1 MKLIKWFL
9 AILVTLVLV
18 VTLYLTVF
26 FDPNDFKPEIV
37 SAVKKQTGREL
48 VISDDLS
55 WTFFPTIGINLGGIS
70 LSNPEGFTP
79 KSMLD
84 VNKAIA
90 EVALMPLLSK
100 EIEIAQLSLDGATI
114 NLVTRKN
121 GSSSLDG
128 LTGDSAAKA
137 SPANEPATKTQL
149 ASIEVGGVAI
159 TNTQINLI
167 DEAKGQ
173 TQTFTLESLTL
184 GAFSLDK
191 FAPIAYE
198 FTASLAEMK
207 VSSKGEGEIK
217 LSADFNQL
225 VIDKFNIDTVIEG
238 DSIPNQKVS
247 TAISLN
253 TQIALDKKQLSADIV
268 KLSAAD
274 MSASGQLT
282 LNYGGKVPQINADF
296 QVGDIDLDALLP
308 KSATTEATEKTAQ
321 ATTAAKA
328 SEPDLSALKSLD
340 MKLKLAVKSI
350 KVANLATQNWLLDLG
365 VKGGVV
371 DLKQLTADLYQG
383 KLMVNAQVDARQSVA
398 SYQFDKRV
406 TGVQVR
412 ALLKDLAE
420 VDLLAGTANIN
431 IKGKGK
437 SLIPEQLKKNLL
449 ANGRFDVTDGALY
462 GVNIPQMIRSAQ
474 AKLKGDLS
482 ADTKEERKTDFSSLT
497 GNFSLENG
505 IATNPDLAMS
515 SPLLRLAGKG
525 SANLLTESLDYK
537 LTTSLVNSLKGQG
550 GSEKDALVGVDIPLA
565 ITGTF
570 QKPEYA
576 LDTQA
581 LLNNQLKE
589 ETDKAKDKLKDSLL
603 KKLGGF

>member
-1 MKLIKWFL
+1 
-9 AILVTLVLV
+9 
-18 VTLYLTVF
+18 
-26 FDPNDFKPEIV
+26 
-37 SAVKKQTGREL
+37 
-48 VISDDLS
+48 
-55 WTFFPTIGINLGGIS
+55 
-70 LSNPEGFTP
+70 
-79 KSMLD
+79 
-84 VNKAIA
+84 
-90 EVALMPLLSK
+90 
-100 EIEIAQLSLDGATI
+100 
-114 NLVTRKN
+114 
-121 GSSSLDG
+121 
-128 LTGDSAAKA
+128 
-137 SPANEPATKTQL
+137 
-149 ASIEVGGVAI
+149 
-159 TNTQINLI
+159 
-167 DEAKGQ
+167 
-173 TQTFTLESLTL
+173 
-184 GAFSLDK
+184 
-191 FAPIAYE
+191 
-198 FTASLAEMK
+198 
-207 VSSKGEGEIK
+207 
-217 LSADFNQL
+217 
-225 VIDKFNIDTVIEG
+225 VIEG
-238 DSIPNQKVS
+238 DSIPNKKVI

-253 TQIALDKKQLSADIV
+253 TQIALDKKQLSADIM

-282 LNYGGKVPQINADF
+282 LNYGAKIPQINADF

-308 KSATTEATEKTAQ
+308 KTETTENAAQ

-365 VKGGVV
+365 IKGGVV

-398 SYQFDKRV
+398 SYQFDKQV

-412 ALLKDLAE
+412 SLLKDLAE
-420 VDLLAGTANIN
+420 VDLLAGTANVN

-449 ANGRFDVTDGALY
+449 ANGRFDITDGALY

-515 SPLLRLAGKG
+515 SPLLRLAGQG
-525 SANLLTESLDYK
+525 NANLLTETLDYK

-550 GSEKDALVGVDIPLA
+550 GSEKDALVGIDIPLA

>member
-37 SAVKKQTGREL
+37 NAVKKQTGREL

-90 EVALMPLLSK
+90 EVALVPLLSK

-137 SPANEPATKTQL
+137 SPASEPATKTQL

-173 TQTFTLESLTL
+173 TQTLTLESLTL

-398 SYQFDKRV
+398 SYQFDKQV

-537 LTTSLVNSLKGQG
+537 LTTSLINSLKGQG

>member
-37 SAVKKQTGREL
+37 NAVKKQTGREL

-79 KSMLD
+79 KSMVE

-100 EIEIAQLSLDGATI
+100 EIEIAQVSLDGAKI

-128 LTGDSAAKA
+128 LTGDSDGKS
-137 SPANEPATKTQL
+137 SPSTETTSKTQP
-149 ASIEVGGVAI
+149 ASIEVGGVSI
-159 TNTQINLI
+159 TNTQINMI
-167 DEAKGQ
+167 DEAKGL
-173 TQTFTLESLTL
+173 TQTFTLDSFTL

-207 VSSKGEGEIK
+207 VSSKGEGEVK
-217 LSADFNQL
+217 LSRDFNQL

-238 DSIPNQKVS
+238 DSIPNKKVI
-247 TAISLN
+247 TTISLN

-274 MSASGQLT
+274 MSASGQLA
-282 LNYGGKVPQINADF
+282 LNYGAKVPQIDADF
-296 QVGDIDLDALLP
+296 QVGDIDLDALMP
-308 KSATTEATEKTAQ
+308 TTETSEGTAKTAQ
-321 ATTAAKA
+321 TTTAKA

-350 KVANLATQNWLLDLG
+350 KVANLSTQNWLLDLG
-365 VKGGVV
+365 IKGGVV

-383 KLMVNAQVDARQSVA
+383 KLLVNAQVDARQGVA
-398 SYQFDKRV
+398 SYQFDKQV

-412 ALLKDLAE
+412 PLLQDLAE

-449 ANGRFDVTDGALY
+449 ANGRFDITDGALY

-482 ADTKEERKTDFSSLT
+482 AETKEERKTDFSSLT
-497 GNFSLENG
+497 GNFSVEDG

-525 SANLLTESLDYK
+525 NANILTETLDYK

-550 GSEKDALVGVDIPLA
+550 GSEKDALVGIDIPLA

-589 ETDKAKDKLKDSLL
+589 ETDKAKEKLKDSLL

>member
-1 MKLIKWFL
+1 MKFIKWLL
-9 AILVTLVLV
+9 AILVTLILV

-37 SAVKKQTGREL
+37 NAVKKQTGREL
-48 VISDDLS
+48 VIADDLS

-79 KSMLD
+79 QSMLE

-90 EVALMPLLSK
+90 EVALMPLFSK
-100 EIEIAQLSLDGATI
+100 EIQIAQLSLDGAKI

-128 LTGDSAAKA
+128 LTGDSGGK
-137 SPANEPATKTQL
+137 SGPSTEPSSKTQL
-149 ASIEVGGVAI
+149 TGIEVGGVAI
-159 TNTQINLI
+159 TNTQINMI

-173 TQTFTLESLTL
+173 TQTFTLDSFTL

-207 VSSKGEGEIK
+207 VSSKGEGEVK
-217 LSADFNQL
+217 LNQDLNQL
-225 VIDKFNIDTVIEG
+225 IIDKFNIDTVIEG
-238 DSIPNQKVS
+238 DSIPNKKVI

-253 TQIALDKKQLSADIV
+253 TQIALDKKQLSADIM

-274 MSASGQLT
+274 VSASGQLT

-308 KSATTEATEKTAQ
+308 KTETTENAAQ

-328 SEPDLSALKSLD
+328 SEPDLSELKSLD

-365 VKGGVV
+365 IKGGVV

-398 SYQFDKRV
+398 SYQFDKQV

-420 VDLLAGTANIN
+420 VDLLAGTANVN

-474 AKLKGDLS
+474 AKLKGNLS
-482 ADTKEERKTDFSSLT
+482 ADTQEERKTDFSSLT